1 MAEIFIAIL
10 LGIILIVFSIYLTLG
25 YVNNYK
31 KIKARVEGGEP
42 FEKIDEK
49 HVKIVSIVIGVYL
62 AFAIFAFTTKVV
74 SVTMPVV
81 NNQYYVSIATNS
93 MSGKLS
99 SNTYLEENDIKNG
112 LFQYDI
118 AAFDKL
124 GDKEIK
130 LYDIILFKQDNKLIT
145 HRVIEL
151 VGENQYKTQGDNNV
165 LPDEWT
171 VDRNNVLGIYNHTLK
186 FMSFVNYISYTP
198 GYYVTLVGIAYYIGA
213 TLTYEIK
220 LEKLKKQ

>member
-1 MAEIFIAIL
+1 
-10 LGIILIVFSIYLTLG
+10 
-25 YVNNYK
+25 
-31 KIKARVEGGEP
+31 
-42 FEKIDEK
+42 
-49 HVKIVSIVIGVYL
+49 
-62 AFAIFAFTTKVV
+62 
-74 SVTMPVV
+74 MPVV

>member
-1 MAEIFIAIL
+1 MAEIFIAVL
-10 LGIILIVFSIYLTLG
+10 LGIILIVFSHYLTLG

-49 HVKIVSIVIGVYL
+49 QVKIVSIVIGVYL

-74 SVTMPVV
+74 YLTMPVV

-171 VDRNNVLGIYNHTLK
+171 IDRNNVLGIYNHTLK